1 MTDVIDGEDEG
12 GPHEEGKITEI
23 REDTFWGVFNDGS
36 TFDMP
41 IGLLDGHSVGTTV
54 LRRMNDPD
62 EPIFEDGEEGDEE
75 EEYDVS
81 FMLLGPEYATIILC
95 NVTEEGMEIQ
105 TAFRYHKE
113 DFLKAEGL
121 LN

>member
-1 MTDVIDGEDEG
+1 MTDVTEDEG

-41 IGLLDGHSVGTTV
+41 ISLLDGHTVGTTV
-54 LRRMNDPD
+54 LRRSHDPD
-62 EPIFEDGEEGDEE
+62 EPFFEESEDDDGE
-75 EEYDVS
+75 EEYDTS
-81 FMLLGPEYATIILC
+81 FMIIGPEYATVILC
-95 NVTEEGMEIQ
+95 NVTDEGMEIQ
-105 TAFRYHKE
+105 SAFRYYKE
-113 DFLKAEGL
+113 EFLKEEGR